1 MRYTIDYINLNLLL
15 NNINFAKFVMKL
27 KSQSIE
33 TEQLQVKLVFVML

>member
-1 MRYTIDYINLNLLL
+1 MRYTIDYIYLNLLL
-15 NNINFAKFVMKL
+15 NNFNFAKFVKKL